1 MSKNPTGLCSA
12 HQHGED
18 KNCKTCYPAQAIDLQ
33 THVRHQLEQITKE
46 YLEHYGCN
54 SCWSDAHQCT
64 CSHDKYVIMAFVDNL
79 KSKIKKDV

>member
-1 MSKNPTGLCSA
+1 MNENQKNQEQATSLLPEGWQA
-12 HQHGED
+12 
-18 KNCKTCYPAQAIDLQ
+18 AQAVDLQ
-33 THVRHQLEQITKE
+33 TLVRHQLEQITKE

>member
-1 MSKNPTGLCSA
+1 MSEN
-12 HQHGED
+12 E
-18 KNCKTCYPAQAIDLQ
+18 KTKDQATSLLPEGWQAAQAVDLQ
-33 THVRHQLEQITKE
+33 TLVRHQLEQITKE